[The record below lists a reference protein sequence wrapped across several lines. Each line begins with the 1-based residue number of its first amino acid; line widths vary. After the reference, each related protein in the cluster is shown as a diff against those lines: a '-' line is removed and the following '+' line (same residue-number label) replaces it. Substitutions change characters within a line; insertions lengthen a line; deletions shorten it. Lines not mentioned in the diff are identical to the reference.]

1 MERMDRLNQLFK
13 REISQMILLGEIH
26 DPRVHFVTITFAD
39 VSKDLSVAHIGFSV
53 LSDNPDMIKG
63 VQEGLRSASGH
74 VRRLIGER
82 VSIRHIPEI
91 KFVYDATIATSVRMT
106 KTLEEIRKERES
118 HDVGGKG
125 PEGQN
130 PEEKDAEGKG

>member
-1 MERMDRLNQLFK
+1 MDRLNQLFK

-39 VSKDLSVAHIGFSV
+39 ISKDLSVAHIGFSV
-53 LSDNPDMIKG
+53 LTDNPDMIKG

-74 VRRLIGER
+74 VRRLMGER

-91 KFVYDATIATSVRMT
+91 RFVYDETIATSVRMT
-106 KTLEEIRKERES
+106 KTLDEIQRERENRQA
-118 HDVGGKG
+118 GGSAS
-125 PEGQN
+125 
-130 PEEKDAEGKG
+130 EERE